1 MIAKSSHR
9 ECSEPLSQSYFIA
22 SLPFDD
28 HKQRVGT
35 DPPIIG
41 CLHIRLTFVT
51 AKISDVFVL
60 LLWARLF
67 WREMLYQVSTG
78 NYSNVA
84 DVKTH
89 GRKRKNVSL
98 SRLVPSL
105 CFFHSIEWE
114 YFYCFVVN
122 LNYLDFV
129 SYFEDDVKFRFPFTS
144 VTDTIDMEIECDT
157 LLLLFNFSYDSHI
170 HERNEWRTFYVRDFV
185 DK

>member
-51 AKISDVFVL
+51 AKISDVFVP

-84 DVKTH
+84 NVKTH
-89 GRKRKNVSL
+89 GRKRKMFRYHVS
-98 SRLVPSL
+98 SL
-105 CFFHSIEWE
+105 L
-114 YFYCFVVN
+114 Y
-122 LNYLDFV
+122 V
-129 SYFEDDVKFRFPFTS
+129 SFTPTS
-144 VTDTIDMEIECDT
+144 ENIFTV
-157 LLLLFNFSYDSHI
+157 LF
-170 HERNEWRTFYVRDFV
+170 
-185 DK
+185 